1 MKYIEEH
8 LLPDEKVLYTTTLHW
23 IIWAPAVLLLLI
35 ALSFVKYTGWWIFI
49 LPILSGVNALINYLT
64 SEFGVTNKRVMMKTG
79 FISRKSL
86 ELLLPKVEGVQVDQG
101 IIGRMLDYGTITVS
115 GTGGSHTPF
124 PNVQKPMELRRKVN
138 EIVGGH
144 TSQ

>member
-23 IIWAPAVLLLLI
+23 IVWASTALWVFI
-35 ALSFVKYTGWWIFI
+35 ALAVVSVTGWWIFLI
-49 LPILSGVNALINYLT
+49 PIVTGINAAINYYT
-64 SEFGVTNKRVMMKTG
+64 SEFGVTSKRVMMKTG
-79 FISRKSL
+79 FIRRKSL

-101 IIGRMLDYGTITVS
+101 IIGRMLNYGTIVVS

-124 PNVQKPMELRRKVN
+124 PKVQKPMELRRKIN
-138 EIVGGH
+138 ELVSGH
-144 TSQ
+144 